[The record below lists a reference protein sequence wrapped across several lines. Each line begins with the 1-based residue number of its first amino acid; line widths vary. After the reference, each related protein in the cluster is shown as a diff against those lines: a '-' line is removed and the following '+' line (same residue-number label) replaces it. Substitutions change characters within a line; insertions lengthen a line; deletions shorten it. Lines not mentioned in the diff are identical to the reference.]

1 MCMCLVYGLSSFT
14 LASQAFV
21 WIAFK
26 CKNCY
31 KLCTHTR
38 RILQSR
44 ALTHES
50 QLSPSR
56 PARRLLRHVPPFA
69 GLLLLPLPS
78 RSRSSAFACSVVIG
92 FVTGFGA
99 PGRIVADS

>member
-1 MCMCLVYGLSSFT
+1 MCMSRVRFVVIYTCESGLC
-14 LASQAFV
+14 V
-21 WIAFK
+21 DCFK